1 MFDGIYQY
9 LFSAD
14 VMEYKTKKGR
24 LVLLRVGDRVSVY
37 STRFSQWFDDGIII
51 ATFRSSIKVRY
62 GFQRYFGSAWS
73 RGNEKYIKIGGMEKF
88 VRPHTTTSSSDRLR
102 LVCPAAAAS
111 STPAPVPRGKLHSKA
126 IVGVVDTI
134 TS

>member
-1 MFDGIYQY
+1 
-9 LFSAD
+9 
-14 VMEYKTKKGR
+14 MEYKTKKGK

-37 STRFSQWFDDGIII
+37 STRFSQWFDDGVII
-51 ATFRSSIKVRY
+51 ATFRESIKVRY

-73 RGNEKYIKIGGMEKF
+73 RGNEKYVKTGGMEEF
-88 VRPHTTTSSSDRLR
+88 IRPHVMTSSSDRIR
-102 LVCPAAAAS
+102 LVCPATT
-111 STPAPVPRGKLHSKA
+111 TPAPVPRGKLNSKT